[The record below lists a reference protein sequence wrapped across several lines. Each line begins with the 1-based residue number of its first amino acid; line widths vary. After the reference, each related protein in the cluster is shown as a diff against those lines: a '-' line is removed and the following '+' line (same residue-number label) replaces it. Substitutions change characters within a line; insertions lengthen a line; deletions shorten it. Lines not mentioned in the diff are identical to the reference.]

1 LKPKNAK
8 KKQAVKEKTRSQK
21 RDETTERCEKNK
33 RNVSGRVIN
42 FLQLEFNRQGRGRG
56 FRAR

>member
-1 LKPKNAK
+1 
-8 KKQAVKEKTRSQK
+8 VKEKTKSQK

-42 FLQLEFNRQGRGRG
+42 FIQLEFNRHGRGRG

>member
-8 KKQAVKEKTRSQK
+8 KK

-42 FLQLEFNRQGRGRG
+42 FIQLEFNRHGRGRG
-56 FRAR
+56 YRAR